1 MELND
6 TIELMQSNDYKD
18 RFKAEYHQLCI
29 RREKLVDLLDRW
41 NRSALE
47 FQPNCPFDLL
57 DKQLRNMTAYKESLE
72 ERAKIEKI
80 EL

>member
-6 TIELMQSNDYKD
+6 TIELMQSTDYKD

-57 DKQLRNMTAYKESLE
+57 DTTFQVFSGLE
-72 ERAKIEKI
+72 NQK
-80 EL
+80 